1 MIFTNYPSNN
11 GYYSN
16 RALDYYISYI
26 YTYNNQVRSQKSN
39 SLSSFDINYSH
50 TIDIGT
56 AITLEIFVDF
66 FKEYLENPKNILEIK
81 ISFERKDSEE
91 EVTKEDSSTSNKVAL
106 GTGNGGGV
114 VVFWVIVCCCY
125 KHCCGKRN

>member
-1 MIFTNYPSNN
+1 M
-11 GYYSN
+11 
-16 RALDYYISYI
+16 
-26 YTYNNQVRSQKSN
+26 
-39 SLSSFDINYSH
+39 SSFDINYSH

-91 EVTKEDSSTSNKVAL
+91 EVTKEDNSTSTSNSNKVAL
-106 GTGNGGGV
+106 GTGIGGGV

-125 KHCCGKRN
+125 KHCCEKKN